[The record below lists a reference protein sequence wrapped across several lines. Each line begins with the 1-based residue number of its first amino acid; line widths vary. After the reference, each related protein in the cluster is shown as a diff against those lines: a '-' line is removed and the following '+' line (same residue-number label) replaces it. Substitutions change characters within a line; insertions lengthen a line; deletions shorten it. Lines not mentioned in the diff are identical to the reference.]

1 MSSGKEGDIQPFTV
15 FVEGNVGSGKST
27 FLNFFRK
34 FDDFHVLAEPIEK
47 WKNLQGHNLL
57 DLKFNDPE
65 RFQFSFQSYATVTRL
80 RQHIETTNKPV
91 KIMERSLLTARRC
104 FVENL
109 YETGSL
115 DAGSYHVMNE
125 WYEFVN
131 EFHPIHCN
139 VIVYLRTSPEVA
151 SARVKERAREE
162 EAVLS
167 DDYLLQLHQRHEK
180 LFREL
185 KGLDRVKVITVDA
198 DKDVVEIQSE
208 LDRCKGE
215 ILQLYKATKEN
226 QQDREVIIKI

>member
-1 MSSGKEGDIQPFTV
+1 MSSLENKCKQPFTV

-27 FLNFFRK
+27 FLNYFK
-34 FDDFHVLAEPIEK
+34 KYEDFHVLDEPIEK

-57 DLKFNDPE
+57 DLKFNDPD

-80 RQHIETTNKPV
+80 RQHIETTTKPI

-109 YETGSL
+109 YETKALEEG
-115 DAGSYHVMNE
+115 AYYVMNE

-162 EAVLS
+162 EAVIK
-167 DDYLLQLHQRHEK
+167 DEYLNQLHERHEK

-208 LDRCKGE
+208 LDRCRGE
-215 ILQLYKATKEN
+215 ILQLYKTTKEN
-226 QQDREVIIKI
+226 HENREVIIKI